1 MNKKDD
7 KRTIHNENGQYF
19 ENVDIGKGDFVNRD
33 KTDRSIHV
41 GGDMDHSVASSGDTA
56 QITMDNRQA
65 SDLSKTEIQALLGD
79 LKSALQS
86 APVDADIKESVQ
98 SDVKV
103 VEAQLEKP
111 EPKKAILLP
120 KAKAI
125 LETIKA
131 AATTAVATHE
141 AWPKIVELATKL
153 VEWAKA
159 LF

>member
-1 MNKKDD
+1 MNKEDD

-19 ENVDIGKGDFVNRD
+19 ENLDIHQGDFVNRD
-33 KTDRSIHV
+33 KTDRSINV
-41 GGDMDHSVASSGDTA
+41 GGNLDHSVASSGDNTE
-56 QITMDNRQA
+56 ITMDNRQA
-65 SDLSKTEIQALLGD
+65 GDLTKADIQVLLGD
-79 LKSALQS
+79 LQKALQS

-103 VEAQLEKP
+103 VEAQLETP

-131 AATTAVATHE
+131 AATTAVVTHE
-141 AWPKIVELATKL
+141 AWPKIVEMATKL